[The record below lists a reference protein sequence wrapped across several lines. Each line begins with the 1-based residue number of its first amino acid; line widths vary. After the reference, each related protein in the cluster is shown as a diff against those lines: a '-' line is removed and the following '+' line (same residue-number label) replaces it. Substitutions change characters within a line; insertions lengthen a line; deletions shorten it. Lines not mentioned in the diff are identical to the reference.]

1 MLFILLGGAMVLGE
15 PPGEPTPELPIPA
28 VTIEVPPTPPPP
40 APQPSKPAPPA
51 PDRWPLMQALQ
62 GTWYGAA
69 LDGNRLSVYGWAGLS
84 FTGST
89 DRHENLPMGLNYRAN
104 EFNVQQ
110 NYLRVERTVDKSA
123 TTPTWGFRS
132 DTILPG
138 TDYRF
143 TLARGLFDSQL
154 TAKNGGPN
162 LYGFDPVQFYAE
174 GYFPQVGRGLDVKV
188 GRFFAQYGSE
198 GIDAVSNPF
207 LSRAYTFFYDPFTHT
222 GLLTT
227 LKLTDAWSVQNGLVT
242 GSDMFIGPEANPTY
256 IGGVKWAP
264 PGGRASALLAL
275 ILGNGRFDQ
284 KHNFHNPEVFD
295 LILTRK
301 LSDRLTWQF
310 EGLYGFTTNVPN
322 IGFANWFGVI
332 NYLSYQLAKNLAANA
347 RLEFFDDA
355 QGQRTGFTGLYT
367 SATAGVLY
375 KPRPWLWLRPEVR
388 IDHNDSRPFEGKP
401 NLFTASMNVLLRW

>member
-1 MLFILLGGAMVLGE
+1 MLPLFLVGALVLGE
-15 PPGEPTPELPIPA
+15 PPVEPPVPTI
-28 VTIEVPPTPPPP
+28 TIEVPPAPPPTE
-40 APQPSKPAPPA
+40 PA

-69 LDGNRLSVYGWAGLS
+69 LDDNRLAVYGWTGMS

-89 DRHENLPMGLNYRAN
+89 DRHENLPMGFNYQAN
-104 EFNVQQ
+104 EFSVQQ

-138 TDYRF
+138 ADYRF

-174 GYFPQVGRGLDVKV
+174 GYFPQVGRGLDVKI

-198 GIDAVSNPF
+198 GIDTVSNLF
-207 LSRAYTFFYDPFTHT
+207 VSRAYSFLYDPFTQT

-227 LKLTDAWSVQNGLVT
+227 LNLTDAWSVQNGIVT

-256 IGGVKWAP
+256 IGSVKWAP
-264 PGGRASALLAL
+264 PNGRTSALFAV

-284 KHNFHNPEVFD
+284 KHNFHNPELFD

-310 EGLYGFTTNVPN
+310 ETLYGFTSNVPN
-322 IGFANWFGVI
+322 IGFANWFGVV

-347 RLEFFDDA
+347 RLEFFEDA
-355 QGQRTGFTGLYT
+355 QGQRTGFAGLYT
-367 SATAGVLY
+367 AATAGVLY
-375 KPRPWLWLRPEVR
+375 KPYPWLWFRPEVR

-401 NLFTASMNVLLRW
+401 NLFTATANMILRW

>member
-1 MLFILLGGAMVLGE
+1 
-15 PPGEPTPELPIPA
+15 
-28 VTIEVPPTPPPP
+28 
-40 APQPSKPAPPA
+40 
-51 PDRWPLMQALQ
+51 MQALQ

-69 LDGNRLSVYGWAGLS
+69 LDDNRLAVYGWTGMS

-89 DRHENLPMGLNYRAN
+89 DRSSNLPMGLNYRAN

-110 NYLRVERTVDKSA
+110 NYLRVEQAVDKSA

-143 TLARGLFDSQL
+143 TVARGLFDSQL

-207 LSRAYTFFYDPFTHT
+207 LSRANTFLYDPFTHT
-222 GLLTT
+222 GVLTT
-227 LKLTDAWSVQNGLVT
+227 LNLTDAWSVQNGIVT

-256 IGGVKWAP
+256 IGSVKWAP
-264 PGGRASALLAL
+264 PDGRTSALFAV
-275 ILGNGRFDQ
+275 ILGKGRFDQ
-284 KHNFHNPEVFD
+284 EHNFHNPEVFD

-310 EGLYGFTTNVPN
+310 ESLYGFTSNVPN
-322 IGFANWFGVI
+322 IGFANWFGVV
-332 NYLSYQLAKNLAANA
+332 NYLSYQLAKNLTANA
-347 RLEFFDDA
+347 RLEFFDDR
-355 QGQRTGFTGLYT
+355 QGQRTGFAGLYT
-367 SATAGVLY
+367 AATAGVIY
-375 KPRPWLWLRPEVR
+375 KPYPWLWLRPEVR

-401 NLFTASMNVLLRW
+401 NLFTATMNMVLRW